1 MSHSPL
7 VLALDL
13 GTSSVRTL
21 LFDARTNVVDGT
33 EARRAHAF
41 QVGQDGAV
49 ETDADE
55 LLRLLCECID
65 EMLARAGKNA
75 AGIAGVAACT
85 FVSNIVGVDTH
96 GRAVTPVITYA
107 DTRAAPDAARLRHS
121 LDEHTI
127 HQRTGCLIHPSY
139 WPARFMWLQRTHPE
153 WLAKAARW
161 LALGDY
167 LALKFF
173 GDARMSYSVAAW
185 TGLLDRVRLSWDDAW
200 LALLPIDRAQLPPLC
215 DVGDAWRGLRPQF
228 ASRWPALAHIPWY
241 PAVGDGAAANVGSGC
256 VSPERVAVTIGTTS
270 AVRVVLPDTTPE
282 IPQGLWCY
290 RVDRAH
296 ALLGGALTEGG
307 NVFAW
312 AKHTLL
318 LPPDAEL
325 EAALGTCAPAA
336 HGLTF
341 LPLLGG
347 ERAPG
352 WRGDLRGAISGLSLA
367 TMPVEI
373 VRAAL
378 EGVAYRIGLI
388 YRLLSP
394 SLATNATVIVSGG
407 AVLASPA
414 WMQII
419 ADVLGVPIVASTA
432 TEASARGTA
441 LLALRTLGVLRTLA
455 DAPDCLGA
463 LYWPDAARHAVY
475 QEAMRRQDL
484 LYTAVCAE
492 LAAG

>member
-1 MSHSPL
+1 MTSAPL
-7 VLALDL
+7 ILALDL

-21 LFDARTNVVDGT
+21 LFDARTNVVNGM
-33 EARRAHAF
+33 EARRAHVF

-49 ETDADE
+49 EADADE

-65 EMLARAGKNA
+65 ETLARAGSDA
-75 AGIAGVAACT
+75 AHIAGVAACT
-85 FVSNIVGVDTH
+85 FVSNIVGVDAQ
-96 GRAVTPVITYA
+96 GQAVTPVVTYA
-107 DTRAAPDAARLRHS
+107 DTRAAPDAASLRHR

-127 HQRTGCLIHPSY
+127 HQRTGCLFHPSY
-139 WPARFMWLQRTHPE
+139 WPARFMWLQRTHPA
-153 WLAKAARW
+153 WLAKAVRW

-173 GDARMSYSVAAW
+173 GDARISYSVAAW
-185 TGLLDRVRLSWDDAW
+185 TGLLDRARLDWDDAW
-200 LALLPIDRAQLPPLC
+200 LALLPIDRANLPPLC

-228 ASRWPALAHIPWY
+228 AARWPALAHIPWF

-270 AVRVVLPDTTPE
+270 AVRVVLPDKMPQ

-312 AKHTLL
+312 AQQTLR

-325 EAALGTCAPAA
+325 EVALAACAPAA

-352 WRGDLRGAISGLSLA
+352 WRADLRGAIYGLSLA
-367 TMPVEI
+367 TTPVEI

-378 EGVAYRIGLI
+378 EGVAYRIGLV
-388 YRLLSP
+388 YGLLLP
-394 SLATNATVIVSGG
+394 SLSAGATVIVSGG

-414 WMQII
+414 WMQIV

-432 TEASARGTA
+432 SEASARGTA
-441 LLALRTLGVLRTLA
+441 LLALRALGVLGTLA

-463 LYWPDAARHAVY
+463 HYSPDAARHAVY
-475 QEAMRRQDL
+475 QEAMQQQGRLYNAVRDEQDIS
-484 LYTAVCAE
+484 
-492 LAAG
+492 